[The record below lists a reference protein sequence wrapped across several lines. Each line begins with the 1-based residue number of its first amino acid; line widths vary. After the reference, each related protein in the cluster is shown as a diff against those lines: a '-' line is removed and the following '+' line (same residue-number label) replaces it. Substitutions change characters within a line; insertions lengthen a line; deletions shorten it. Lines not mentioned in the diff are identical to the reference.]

1 MTKGAVHKSISYFRS
16 ATVVL
21 GICAACV
28 TALAETPKIP
38 FKSDEQGSLY
48 VSPNV
53 ISNDVTTETKGA
65 TVGVERKDGSSTY
78 GGVDTAG
85 ARPTYSLGGA
95 TGGSVSYSA
104 GVQSDGKDNK
114 GVKAGVTIKY

>member
-1 MTKGAVHKSISYFRS
+1 MQGISP
-16 ATVVL
+16 
-21 GICAACV
+21 
-28 TALAETPKIP
+28 ALAATAVAIVLAGSGVAAFSQTPKIP
-38 FKSDEQGSLY
+38 FKSDDQGSLY

-53 ISNDVTTETKGA
+53 TSNETTTETRGA
-65 TVGVERKDGSSTY
+65 TVGVERKDGGATY
-78 GGVDTAG
+78 GGVDTSG
-85 ARPTYSLGGA
+85 TRPTYSLGGA

>member
-1 MTKGAVHKSISYFRS
+1 MKGAMPKTTPFLRC
-16 ATVVL
+16 ATL
-21 GICAACV
+21 GLGLMAVCFAA
-28 TALAETPKIP
+28 AAQTPKIP

-48 VSPNV
+48 VAPNV
-53 ISNDVTTETKGA
+53 ISNETTTETKGA

-78 GGVDTAG
+78 GGVDTNG

-114 GVKAGVTIKY
+114 GVKAGVTIRY

>member
-1 MTKGAVHKSISYFRS
+1 MKSAVKTSIPFLRFAILGLGLAAGAFAVH
-16 ATVVL
+16 AQ
-21 GICAACV
+21 
-28 TALAETPKIP
+28 TPKIP
-38 FKSDEQGSLY
+38 LKSDEQGSVY

-53 ISNDVTTETKGA
+53 ISKDATTETKGA
-65 TVGVERKDGSSTY
+65 TLGVERKDGSSTY

-85 ARPTYSLGGA
+85 TRPTYSVGGA

>member
-1 MTKGAVHKSISYFRS
+1 MKTFPSLRLASLGLGLCLSAVCI
-16 ATVVL
+16 
-21 GICAACV
+21 AA
-28 TALAETPKIP
+28 AAQTPKIP

-48 VSPNV
+48 LSPNV
-53 ISNDVTTETKGA
+53 VSNDVTTETKGA
-65 TVGVERKDGSSTY
+65 TIGVERKDGGTTY
-78 GGVDTAG
+78 GGIDTAG
-85 ARPTYSLGGA
+85 ERPTYSLGGA

>member
-1 MTKGAVHKSISYFRS
+1 MKGAMPKTTPFLRS
-16 ATVVL
+16 ATL
-21 GICAACV
+21 GLGLTAVCLAA
-28 TALAETPKIP
+28 AAQTPKIP

-48 VSPNV
+48 VAPNV
-53 ISNDVTTETKGA
+53 ISNETTTETKGA

>member
-1 MTKGAVHKSISYFRS
+1 MQTPFCYFRF
-16 ATVVL
+16 AVL
-21 GICAACV
+21 GLGLAAACGSV
-28 TALAETPKIP
+28 LAQTPKIP
-38 FKSDEQGSLY
+38 FNSGEQGSLY

-53 ISNDVTTETKGA
+53 ISNDVATETKGA

-95 TGGSVSYSA
+95 TSGSVSYSA

>member
-1 MTKGAVHKSISYFRS
+1 MTKGAVHKSISSFRS
-16 ATVVL
+16 AAVVL
-21 GICAACV
+21 GMCAGCV
-28 TALAETPKIP
+28 CAIAQTPKIP

-48 VSPNV
+48 VSPIV
-53 ISNDVTTETKGA
+53 ISNDVATETKGA

>member
-1 MTKGAVHKSISYFRS
+1 MKKSAMQESLTHFR
-16 ATVVL
+16 AAAL
-21 GICAACV
+21 GIGLCATCV
-28 TALAETPKIP
+28 AALAQAPKIP

-53 ISNDVTTETKGA
+53 ISNDVATETKGA

-85 ARPTYSLGGA
+85 PRPMYSVGGA

-104 GVQSDGKDNK
+104 DVQSDGKDNK

>member
-1 MTKGAVHKSISYFRS
+1 MKSAVQKFFPSLR
-16 ATVVL
+16 AAVL
-21 GICAACV
+21 GFGLCATCAA
-28 TALAETPKIP
+28 ALAQAPKIP

-53 ISNDVTTETKGA
+53 ISNDVATETKGA

-104 GVQSDGKDNK
+104 GVLSDGKDNK

>member
-1 MTKGAVHKSISYFRS
+1 MKSAMQEFLPSLRS
-16 ATVVL
+16 ATLAL
-21 GICAACV
+21 GLYATCAAV
-28 TALAETPKIP
+28 LAQAPKIP

-53 ISNDVTTETKGA
+53 ISNDVATETKGA

-78 GGVDTAG
+78 GGVDTTG
-85 ARPTYSLGGA
+85 PRPMYSVGGA